1 MSQDSIVIF
10 RSYIDAIAE
19 LPAELYKEVSMVLY
33 AYAFDGIEP
42 DADASPTAR
51 AMFIALKSQIDF
63 NIARYERARKNG
75 SKGGAP
81 KGTRNNPGGRRGKR
95 TNQELTETNQELT
108 DPEKLVISDVL
119 DVETA
124 EILPEAEEENMP
136 KVPKNR
142 RKGFV
147 KTNQELTE
155 TNQELTDPEKLV
167 ISDVLD
173 VETAEILPEAEEE
186 NMPKVPKNRR
196 KGFVKTNQELTENKP
211 TTNQN
216 GEKELTD
223 VKELTLISNQLS
235 INNNYVVVDNAREV
249 CFLEKFFAPENQ
261 CSIDVLCMQNY
272 TDRATLERY
281 AGEIIAEWQLRG
293 VEHTE
298 YKEAAQHLINHLR
311 RKFEAD
317 RRRAREEAAAPK
329 SRTQARADLIAAARN
344 NLAAAIVNDG
354 QPPRVDSAAND
365 TQPF

>member
-10 RSYIDAIAE
+10 RSYIDAIDE
-19 LPAELYKEVSMVLY
+19 LPVELYKEVSRVLY

-42 DADASPTAR
+42 DDKASPTAR
-51 AMFIALKSQIDF
+51 ALFIALKSQMDF
-63 NIARYERARKNG
+63 NVARYERAVRNG

-81 KGTRNNPGGRRGKR
+81 KGTRNNPNGRRGKR
-95 TNQELTETNQELT
+95 
-108 DPEKLVISDVL
+108 
-119 DVETA
+119 
-124 EILPEAEEENMP
+124 
-136 KVPKNR
+136 
-142 RKGFV
+142 
-147 KTNQELTE
+147 

-249 CFLEKFFAPENQ
+249 SFFEKFFAPENQ
-261 CSIDVLCMQNY
+261 YSLEVLCMQEH
-272 TDRATLERY
+272 TDLVTIKQY
-281 AGEIIAEWQLRG
+281 AHEILAEWQLRG
-293 VEHTE
+293 VSHTD
-298 YKEAAQHLINHLR
+298 YQEASRHLINHLR
-311 RKFEAD
+311 RKFEAA
-317 RRRAREEAAAPK
+317 RRAKREEDAASK
-329 SRTQARADLIAAARN
+329 SRQQAREDLIRGAVERLTN
-344 NLAAAIVNDG
+344 AIGKDG
-354 QPPRVDSAAND
+354 ASPATAGD

>member
-10 RSYIDAIAE
+10 RSYIDAIDE
-19 LPAELYKEVSMVLY
+19 LPVELYKEVSRVLY

-42 DADASPTAR
+42 DDTASPTAR
-51 AMFIALKSQIDF
+51 ALFIALKSQMDF
-63 NIARYERARKNG
+63 NVARYERAVRNG

-81 KGTRNNPGGRRGKR
+81 KGTRNNPNGRRGKR
-95 TNQELTETNQELT
+95 
-108 DPEKLVISDVL
+108 
-119 DVETA
+119 
-124 EILPEAEEENMP
+124 
-136 KVPKNR
+136 
-142 RKGFV
+142 
-147 KTNQELTE
+147 

-223 VKELTLISNQLS
+223 VKKLTLISNQLS

-249 CFLEKFFAPENQ
+249 SFFEKFFAPENQ
-261 CSIDVLCMQNY
+261 YSLEVLCMQEH
-272 TDRATLERY
+272 TDLVTIKQY
-281 AGEIIAEWQLRG
+281 AHEILAEWQLRG
-293 VEHTE
+293 VSHTD
-298 YKEAAQHLINHLR
+298 YQEASRHLINHLR
-311 RKFEAD
+311 RKFEAA
-317 RRRAREEAAAPK
+317 RRAKREEDAASK
-329 SRTQARADLIAAARN
+329 SRQQAREDLIRGAVERLTN
-344 NLAAAIVNDG
+344 AIGKDG
-354 QPPRVDSAAND
+354 ASPATAGD

>member
-10 RSYIDAIAE
+10 RSYIDAIDE
-19 LPAELYKEVSMVLY
+19 LPVELYKEVSRVLY

-42 DADASPTAR
+42 DDTASPTAR
-51 AMFIALKSQIDF
+51 ALFIALKSQMDF
-63 NIARYERARKNG
+63 NVARYERAVRNG

-81 KGTRNNPGGRRGKR
+81 KGTRNNPNGRRGKR
-95 TNQELTETNQELT
+95 
-108 DPEKLVISDVL
+108 
-119 DVETA
+119 
-124 EILPEAEEENMP
+124 
-136 KVPKNR
+136 
-142 RKGFV
+142 
-147 KTNQELTE
+147 

-249 CFLEKFFAPENQ
+249 SFFEKFFAPENQ
-261 CSIDVLCMQNY
+261 YSLEVLCMQEH
-272 TDRATLERY
+272 TDLVTIKQY
-281 AGEIIAEWQLRG
+281 AHEILAEWQLRG
-293 VEHTE
+293 VSHTD
-298 YKEAAQHLINHLR
+298 YQEASRHLINHLR
-311 RKFEAD
+311 RKFEAA
-317 RRRAREEAAAPK
+317 RRAKREEDAASK
-329 SRTQARADLIAAARN
+329 SRQQAREDLIRGAVERLTN
-344 NLAAAIVNDG
+344 AIGKDG
-354 QPPRVDSAAND
+354 ASPATAGD